1 MAPTTV
7 QNPPAPVES
16 KTAQKKK
23 AKAAA
28 AVKAAA
34 GTESPAP
41 ASVAGGENP
50 DDSSENG
57 YIRELSKNIRNL
69 NKKISNGARIENL
82 INEHSGKSLEELV
95 AAKIINADQ
104 AASHLKR
111 PSLQNQLAQ
120 FEKELAMHKQIEA
133 DHRSRL
139 SQLETTLKE
148 KFEKEKEELVAET
161 KQKVEAEADEK
172 LRGYLLALSQF
183 LRLAAARRLAEAD
196 SSIDENA
203 AIEGVL
209 LHIYCGD
216 NDSVTEMLKL
226 VQGSDERVLGVEG
239 RLLKTTFA
247 DIKEEAYAHLN
258 PNYKRPKPAE
268 PEFAEELKLDEYEST
283 VLVETDPTVAN
294 AGLTEVDD
302 GSAVAL
308 TNGHGQDAS
317 SVSGGA
323 PGNADVADSAA
334 NAAGE
339 NQWDTGNTISDSQE
353 WVSVNVPRDLS
364 ETETGAAATPAQPT
378 APVTNQSWA
387 DEHPETAAEA
397 TTPADDGFHQVP
409 SRSRGSRDGGHRGRG
424 GFRGRGGGFRGD
436 GRGRGRGRGGDR
448 GGLPSRPRRE
458 ESQG

>member
-7 QNPPAPVES
+7 QNPPSPVES
-16 KTAQKKK
+16 KTAKKKK

-28 AVKAAA
+28 VA

-50 DDSSENG
+50 DDSSENA

-69 NKKISNGARIENL
+69 NKKISNGTRIETL

-95 AAKIINADQ
+95 KAKIINSDQ
-104 AASHLKR
+104 AASHIKR
-111 PSLQNQLAQ
+111 PALLEQLGKL
-120 FEKELAMHKQIEA
+120 ENELVVHKQIEA
-133 DHRSRL
+133 DHRARL
-139 SQLETTLKE
+139 CHLETTLKE
-148 KFEKEKEELVAET
+148 RFEKEKEELAAEV
-161 KQKVEAEADEK
+161 KQKVEAEADET
-172 LRGYLLALSQF
+172 LRSHLLALSQF

-196 SSIDENA
+196 TSIDENA
-203 AIEGVL
+203 AVEGVL
-209 LHIYCGD
+209 LHIYGGD

-226 VQGSDERVLGVEG
+226 AQGSDEHVLSVEG
-239 RLLKTTFA
+239 KPLETTFA
-247 DIKEEAYAHLN
+247 KVKEAAYAYLN
-258 PNYKRPKPAE
+258 PSYKAPKSTE
-268 PEFAEELKLDEYEST
+268 PETAEELKLDEDESA

-317 SVSGGA
+317 SASGGA
-323 PGNADVADSAA
+323 PSNADVTDSAA

-339 NQWDTGNTISDSQE
+339 NQWDTSKTISDSQE
-353 WVSVNVPRDLS
+353 WVSVNVPRELS

-378 APVTNQSWA
+378 APATNQSWA
-387 DEHPETAAEA
+387 DEHPETTAAA
-397 TTPADDGFHQVP
+397 APADDGFHQVP
-409 SRSRGSRDGGHRGRG
+409 SRNRGSRDGGHRGRD

-436 GRGRGRGRGGDR
+436 GRGRGRGRGRGGDR
-448 GGLPSRPRRE
+448 GGFPSRPRRE